1 MSFFLKKINI
11 HLLTELF
18 QIQLQE
24 ATAMTAHP
32 SAAAQQ
38 PAQGKTCLNYR
49 FPPWCELVELQ
60 TPTAL
65 VIQENC
71 NNILNLTR
79 KAHWNLNKIPLNI
92 NHYEFYS

>member
-49 FPPWCELVELQ
+49 FPP
-60 TPTAL
+60 
-65 VIQENC
+65 
-71 NNILNLTR
+71 
-79 KAHWNLNKIPLNI
+79 
-92 NHYEFYS
+92 